1 VESDLALS
9 HEFIRSHP
17 IDAATILE
25 EIGIEDIIAFLMLT
39 PPDLA
44 AEILKLMDT
53 SIATDCLQEMDVGP
67 AGAIIEELPVE
78 IAAVLLH
85 RMERRSAD
93 LILREIEGETAG
105 FLRELLS
112 HPEGTAGSMMDP
124 RVLTLPEDITVGE
137 ALERVRASAGRAMYY
152 VYVLARNDVL
162 VGVVTMRELML
173 ATPDEPVSSLM
184 ERDVVSL
191 SVRADRQ
198 TVAVHPG
205 WLRVHALP
213 VVTDGGIFV
222 GAIRYDT
229 FRHIEEGLGH
239 ASPSDRLRA
248 TGAALG
254 EVYWLAAAGLVTCAG
269 TALRLANQHET

>member
-1 VESDLALS
+1 MESDLSLS
-9 HEFIRSHP
+9 HEFIRSHS
-17 IDAATILE
+17 IDAVAILE
-25 EIGIEDIIAFLMLT
+25 ELPIEDILAFLVVT
-39 PPDLA
+39 PPGLA

-53 SIATDCLQEMDVGP
+53 SIATDCLQEMDAGP
-67 AGAIIEELPVE
+67 ARAIIEGLPIE

-93 LILREIEGETAG
+93 LILEDLKDDTGA

-124 RVLTLPEDITVGE
+124 RVLTLPEDITVRE
-137 ALERVRASAGRAMYY
+137 ALDRVRASAGRAMYY
-152 VYVLARNDVL
+152 LYALARNDVL

-173 ATPDEPVSSLM
+173 ASPDAAISSVM
-184 ERDVVSL
+184 ERDVVRL

-198 TVAVHPG
+198 AVAAHPG

-213 VVTDGGIFV
+213 VVTDGDIFV
-222 GAIRYDT
+222 GAIRYGT
-229 FRHIEEGLGH
+229 LRHIEEGLDH
-239 ASPSDRLRA
+239 ASRSDRLRA

-254 EVYWLAAAGLVTCAG
+254 EVYWLGAAGLVTCAA